1 MKRLVKVYWGDQNMR
16 SNGDSRSLSSQSR
29 EFHDLV
35 RVDAAL
41 MRFTPQTGY
50 DGQQQDPGEFQ
61 TRFLWA
67 CLESVDYR

>member
-1 MKRLVKVYWGDQNMR
+1 
-16 SNGDSRSLSSQSR
+16 
-29 EFHDLV
+29 
-35 RVDAAL
+35 L